1 MAYTLLTDDEI
12 VHDLGK
18 KLDML
23 RRTKEVPIS
32 ELLEKSGTNHNTY
45 DRFIN
50 AKSGISLKNFIRLL
64 RGIGALDKLEILLD
78 VSQSYSPL
86 QEQTTPKKRIRKKPV
101 SNAAFTWGEDQ

>member
-1 MAYTLLTDDEI
+1 MAYAHLTDDEI

-23 RRTKEVPIS
+23 RRTKEVSIG

-64 RGIGALDKLEILLD
+64 RGIGALDKLEALLEA
-78 VSQSYSPL
+78 SQTYSPL
-86 QEQTTPKKRIRKKPV
+86 QEQTTPKKRIRKKLV
-101 SNAAFTWGEDQ
+101 SNTAFTWGEDK